1 MKPKICFIT
10 AISSSAYSFLRGH
23 IDALSKDYD
32 IFLVSSDVNED
43 VKKELGLSGYKIVDI
58 HRNVSLINDIKAVF
72 ALARYFRHMGFSSS
86 HSVTPKAGLI
96 SALAAKISR
105 VPNRIHIFTG
115 QVWATRNGMIRWFLK
130 LMDRI
135 IVRLDNHILVDGK
148 SQREFLVQE
157 GILKPNQGVVLGE
170 GSICGVDTIRFS
182 PDPIIREQNRK
193 DLGISDNRFVYV
205 MMGRM
210 NHDKGVEDLMRAFN
224 KLVGEHPE
232 VYLLLI
238 GSNENGYMESLPVFD
253 KIKEGINYK
262 YYGPTKEPERL
273 LQAGDVFVLPTYREG
288 FGSSV
293 LEASCLGLPVI
304 TSDAYGVRDASIE
317 GETGLRFKVGDVEGL
332 YTCMEKLYY
341 DRTLLNILG
350 KRGRSRV
357 EESFSGPLITDLWVD
372 YYHKLPD
379 IV

>member
-58 HRNVSLINDIKAVF
+58 HRSVSLINDIKAVF

-115 QVWATRNGMIRWFLK
+115 QVWATRKGLIRWFLK

-157 GILKPNQGVVLGE
+157 GILKPKQGVVLGE

-182 PDPIIREQNRK
+182 PDPIVREQNRK
-193 DLGISDNRFVYV
+193 KLGISDNRLVYV

-224 KLVGEHPE
+224 QLVGIHPD
-232 VYLLLI
+232 VFLLLI

-253 KIKEGINYK
+253 NIKEGINYK

-273 LQAGDVFVLPTYREG
+273 LQVGDVFVLPTYREG

-317 GETGLRFKVGDVEGL
+317 GETGLRFKVGDVKGL
-332 YTCMEKLYY
+332 FTCMEKLYY
-341 DRTLLNILG
+341 DRTHLNILG
-350 KRGRSRV
+350 NRGRSRV
-357 EESFSGPLITDLWVD
+357 EESFSGHLITDLWVN
-372 YYHKLPD
+372 YYHKLSGF
-379 IV
+379 V

>member
-10 AISSSAYSFLRGH
+10 AISSSAHSFLKSH
-23 IDALSKDYD
+23 ICALSKEFDVY
-32 IFLVSSDVNED
+32 LVSSDVNED
-43 VKKELGLSGYKIVDI
+43 VKNELGLAGYKRVDI
-58 HRNVSLINDIKAVF
+58 HRNVSLVNDIKAVLC
-72 ALARYFRHMGFSSS
+72 LARFFRQIGFSSS

-115 QVWATRNGMIRWFLK
+115 QVWATKKGLIRWFLK

-157 GILKPNQGVVLGE
+157 GILKPKQGVVLGE

-182 PDPIIREQNRK
+182 PDPIVREQNRRQ
-193 DLGISDNRFVYV
+193 LGISDNRLVYV

-224 KLVGEHPE
+224 ELVGEHPD

-332 YTCMEKLYY
+332 LLCMETLYK
-341 DRTLLNILG
+341 DRDLLRDLG
-350 KRGRSRV
+350 NKGRSRV
-357 EESFSGPLITDLWVD
+357 LTSFSGSIMTNLWQD
-372 YYHKLPD
+372 YYLS
-379 IV
+379 IIS